1 MSGSKQTIEQ
11 KYRKTAKLKKQ
22 PKSIGSIVEREN
34 NVFLVQIASPTTV
47 AIIIR
52 VDFWHY
58 LSSCLLSILAS
69 TAVGIMPYL
78 EYQAWWAW

>member
-34 NVFLVQIASPTTV
+34 NVFFSSNSITNNSCHHHQSGLLALSLQLS
-47 AIIIR
+47 AINIG
-52 VDFWHY
+52 FYSSGHHA
-58 LSSCLLSILAS
+58 LS
-69 TAVGIMPYL
+69 
-78 EYQAWWAW
+78 